1 MTETITLTTSSTQDQ
16 AHAQDVLRAAYRQV
30 FGNAHLMEE
39 QLVATAESLFLQ
51 GNLTVQGLVSAL
63 ACSDTYSRLFLEKN
77 GPYRFVELNFKHLL
91 GRAPRNQKEVSEHV
105 QRLAA
110 EGYQAEIDS
119 YVYSTE
125 YADAF
130 GFDTVPYWR
139 TTSTTTGESNVTYVR
154 SLNLKGDYAAF
165 DGGTRPIL
173 KASLATGSVPASVG
187 RGNRG
192 ANSSR
197 NQRRYRICW
206 STLAP
211 TGVNRRAVQVSV
223 VPYGSLSTTLQSV
236 QRRGGSILSV
246 TNG

>member
-1 MTETITLTTSSTQDQ
+1 MTKTITLTTSSAQDQ

-125 YADAF
+125 YTDAF

-192 ANSSR
+192 TNSSR

>member
-1 MTETITLTTSSTQDQ
+1 MTKTITLTTSSAQDQ
-16 AHAQDVLRAAYRQV
+16 AHAQDVLRATYRQV

-51 GNLTVQGLVSAL
+51 GDLTVQGLVSAL
-63 ACSDTYSRLFLEKN
+63 AYSDTYSSLFLEKN

-91 GRAPRNQKEVSEHV
+91 GRAPRNQAEVSEHV

-125 YADAF
+125 YTDAF

-154 SLNLKGDYAAF
+154 SLNLRGNYAAF
-165 DGGTRPIL
+165 DGGKRPIL
-173 KASLATGSVPASVG
+173 KASLATGSAPASAA

-192 ANSSR
+192 ASSSR

-206 STLAP
+206 STLSP
-211 TGVNRRAVQVSV
+211 TGMNRRALQVSV
-223 VPYGSLSTTLQSV
+223 VPYGSLTSTLQSV

>member
-1 MTETITLTTSSTQDQ
+1 MTETITLTTSSAQDQ
-16 AHAQDVLRAAYRQV
+16 AHGQDVLRAAYRQV

-91 GRAPRNQKEVSEHV
+91 GRAPRNQTEVSEHV

-192 ANSSR
+192 TNSSR

>member
-1 MTETITLTTSSTQDQ
+1 MTKSITLTTSSAQDQ

-51 GNLTVQGLVSAL
+51 GDLTVQGLVSAL

-91 GRAPRNQKEVSEHV
+91 GRAPRNQTEVSEHV

-173 KASLATGSVPASVG
+173 KASLATGSVPASAA

-206 STLAP
+206 STLSP

-223 VPYGSLSTTLQSV
+223 VPYSSLSSTLQSV

>member
-1 MTETITLTTSSTQDQ
+1 MTFTLTTSSVQDQ

-51 GNLTVQGLVSAL
+51 GDLTVQGLVSAL
-63 ACSDTYSRLFLEKN
+63 AYSDTYSSLFLEKN

-91 GRAPRNQKEVSEHV
+91 GRAPRNQAEVSEHV

-125 YADAF
+125 YTDAF

-154 SLNLKGDYAAF
+154 SLNLRGNYAAF
-165 DGGTRPIL
+165 DGGKRPIL
-173 KASLATGSVPASVG
+173 KASLATGSAPASAA

-192 ANSSR
+192 ASSSR

-206 STLAP
+206 STLSP
-211 TGVNRRAVQVSV
+211 TGMNRRALQVSV
-223 VPYGSLSTTLQSV
+223 VPYGSLSSTLQSV

>member
-1 MTETITLTTSSTQDQ
+1 MTKTITLTTSSAQDQ
-16 AHAQDVLRAAYRQV
+16 AHAQDVLRATYRQV

-91 GRAPRNQKEVSEHV
+91 GRAPRNQAEVSEHV

-125 YADAF
+125 YTDAF

-154 SLNLKGDYAAF
+154 SLNLRGNYAAF
-165 DGGTRPIL
+165 DGGKRPIL
-173 KASLATGSVPASVG
+173 KASLATGSAPASAA

-192 ANSSR
+192 ASSSR

-206 STLAP
+206 STLSP
-211 TGVNRRAVQVSV
+211 TGMNRRALQVSV
-223 VPYGSLSTTLQSV
+223 VPYGSLSSTLQSV

>member
-1 MTETITLTTSSTQDQ
+1 
-16 AHAQDVLRAAYRQV
+16 
-30 FGNAHLMEE
+30 MEE

-51 GNLTVQGLVSAL
+51 GDLTVQGLVSAL
-63 ACSDTYSRLFLEKN
+63 AYSDTYSSLFLEKN

-91 GRAPRNQKEVSEHV
+91 GRAPRNQAEVSEHV

-125 YADAF
+125 YTDAF

-154 SLNLKGDYAAF
+154 SLNLRGNYAAF
-165 DGGTRPIL
+165 DGGKRPIL
-173 KASLATGSVPASVG
+173 KASLATGSAPASAA

-192 ANSSR
+192 ASSSR

-206 STLAP
+206 STLSP
-211 TGVNRRAVQVSV
+211 TGMNRRALQVSV
-223 VPYGSLSTTLQSV
+223 VPYGSLSSTLQSV

>member
-1 MTETITLTTSSTQDQ
+1 MTFTLTTTSAQDQ
-16 AHAQDVLRAAYRQV
+16 AHAQDILRAAYRQV

-51 GNLTVQGLVSAL
+51 GDLTVQGLISAL
-63 ACSDTYSRLFLEKN
+63 ACSDTYRRLFLEKN

-91 GRAPRNQKEVSEHV
+91 GRAPRNQTELSEHV

-119 YVYSTE
+119 YVYSAE
-125 YADAF
+125 YVNAF
-130 GFDTVPYWR
+130 GFDSVPYWR
-139 TTSTTTGESNVTYVR
+139 TTVTTTGESNITYVR
-154 SLNLKGDYAAF
+154 SLNLRGDFAAF

-173 KASLATGSVPASVG
+173 KASLATGSAPATAARSI
-187 RGNRG
+187 RG
-192 ANSSR
+192 ASSSR
-197 NQRRYRICW
+197 NQRRYRISW
-206 STLAP
+206 STLTP

-223 VPYGSLSTTLQSV
+223 VPFSSLTATLQSV
-236 QRRGGSILSV
+236 QRRGGTIRSV